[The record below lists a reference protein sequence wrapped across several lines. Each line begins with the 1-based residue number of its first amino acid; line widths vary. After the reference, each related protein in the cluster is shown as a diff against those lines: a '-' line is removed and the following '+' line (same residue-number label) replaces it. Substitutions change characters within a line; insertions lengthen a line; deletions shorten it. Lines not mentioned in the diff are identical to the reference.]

1 MSLCRAQT
9 NVSTHPA
16 SHPAPTSEFFPPE
29 LRGRHERCKWD
40 RVTSDSFSV
49 SQVRRLPGPLPKTRD
64 CCVNSAGYTYI
75 DIYVFYIYIY
85 VCMYV
90 YICMYV
96 CLYVHAHTNT
106 YTHRH
111 IGYMIPASSVLPA
124 CVLVCGVPLAMVGHS
139 SQTSLFRNP
148 RVYCVP
154 LYLQMCT

>member
-16 SHPAPTSEFFPPE
+16 SHPAPTSEFFHPE

-75 DIYVFYIYIY
+75 DIYVFYIY

-90 YICMYV
+90 YMYMHTQTHTQTYRIYDPSFLRPPCV
-96 CLYVHAHTNT
+96 CLGMRCSPCDGWA
-106 YTHRH
+106 
-111 IGYMIPASSVLPA
+111 
-124 CVLVCGVPLAMVGHS
+124 
-139 SQTSLFRNP
+139 LFPN
-148 RVYCVP
+148 
-154 LYLQMCT
+154 QSIS